1 MGGLKERRAYWAG
14 GLLERG
20 VYWEGSIY
28 GKKNVEAKVNSSE
41 KTKTKTKTKKRKK
54 ASRSSVVSFA
64 AVFSVVSQISSLP
77 TKGALR
83 HDPKNGC

>member
-41 KTKTKTKTKKRKK
+41 KTKTKTKKRKK

-83 HDPKNGC
+83 DDP

>member
-28 GKKNVEAKVNSSE
+28 GKKNVEVKVNSSE
-41 KTKTKTKTKKRKK
+41 KKKQKQQQQKRKK

-64 AVFSVVSQISSLP
+64 AVFSVVSQISSFP
-77 TKGALR
+77 TKGALL

>member
-1 MGGLKERRAYWAG
+1 MGGGFIREG
-14 GLLERG
+14 CIERG
-20 VYWEGSIY
+20 VFTV
-28 GKKNVEAKVNSSE
+28 KNVEVKVNSSE
-41 KTKTKTKTKKRKK
+41 EKKPKQKQKKRKK

-77 TKGALR
+77 TKRALR